1 MLTRSKRRVSPLRG
15 VHLTTQTMARPVAA
29 RPGVAL
35 ALILT
40 CQLMLMLDVTV
51 MNVALPRI
59 RADLGFSPA
68 GLSWVMNAYTLVFGG
83 LLLLGGRLGDLYGR
97 RRVFLIGVGVFT
109 AASLAGGLADSAWLL
124 IASRIVQGLGAA
136 AAGPSTIA
144 LLTSTFTEQRARVRA
159 LSLFSAMASSGF
171 AIGLILGGFLTEWL
185 SWRSVMFIN
194 VPFGAIVLA
203 FGARYIAEPPRH
215 ASRLDVRGAVLA
227 TFGVGSL
234 VYGFIRAAEA
244 GWGAASAV
252 WPVVGGLLLLVVFV
266 WLQAFGEHPMLPLR
280 LFADRNRA
288 AGYANFFLGPL
299 SMMSAF
305 FFLTQFLQEVSGY
318 GALTTGFAFLPMAA
332 GIFALSRVV
341 PRLLPRTGPKPLAV
355 TGTLLMAGGL
365 WWVAQLTA
373 TSGYVTGI
381 LGPMILMG
389 VGGGL
394 AFTPLNVVIMSTVPP
409 ADAGAAGGALQTMQ
423 QIGATLGLAV
433 LVTVAGS
440 ASRGHSGTDA
450 LVSGMTAA
458 FTTSALI
465 ALLTFGVALT
475 FRRR

>member
-1 MLTRSKRRVSPLRG
+1 
-15 VHLTTQTMARPVAA
+15 MARPVAA

-59 RADLGFSPA
+59 RTDLGFTPA

-83 LLLLGGRLGDLYGR
+83 LLLLGGRLGDLFGR
-97 RRVFLIGVGVFT
+97 RRVFLAGVAVFT
-109 AASLAGGLADSAWLL
+109 AASLAGGLADSAGLL

-144 LLTSTFTEQRARVRA
+144 LITSTFTEPRARVRA

-171 AIGLILGGFLTEWL
+171 AVGLILGGLLTEWL
-185 SWRSVMFIN
+185 TWRSVMFIN
-194 VPFGAIVLA
+194 VPFGVVVLV
-203 FGARYIAEPPRH
+203 FGARHIAEPERH
-215 ASRLDVRGAVLA
+215 PAKLDVTGAVLA
-227 TFGVGSL
+227 TLGVASL

-252 WPVVGGLLLLVVFV
+252 WPLVAGAVLVVTFV
-266 WLQAFGEHPMLPLR
+266 WSQTRVGHPMLPLR
-280 LFADRNRA
+280 LFADRDRA

-318 GALTTGFAFLPMAA
+318 GALATGFAFLPMAV
-332 GIFALSRVV
+332 GIFVLSRAV
-341 PRLLPRTGPKPLAV
+341 PWLLPLLGPKPIAV
-355 TGTLLMAGGL
+355 TGTLLMSGGL
-365 WWVAQLTA
+365 WWVAQLSA
-373 TSGYVTGI
+373 GSGYVPGV
-381 LGPMILMG
+381 LGPMVLMG

-394 AFTPLNVVIMSTVPP
+394 AFAPLNVLIMGTVPP

-440 ASRGHSGTDA
+440 ASRGHAGTDA
-450 LVSGMTAA
+450 LVTGMTAA
-458 FTTSALI
+458 FTTSAFV

-475 FRRR
+475 FKRR